1 MEDVQRR
8 ERESTHTAERLS
20 DEMAHAH
27 ALEAEMKEQKVISHS
42 LGNEGVPDCAEI
54 SFARCVLCGAW
65 RQERAEAAQHRSEHA
80 LHAAQAAAYELRA
93 SLQSVED
100 QAAEVRLRLE
110 QARAET
116 AVENTARTEAEAHA
130 RAADEQHQRD
140 VEEMQAFQRALSGTL
155 ERVETAEAALACER
169 VAAAN
174 AAETAQ
180 ERARERDEQLQ
191 AAQSRCS
198 QMMGEESAIRGCSL
212 EQLHALMQATEVGGT
227 KLRRAVLAAEVEA
240 ASRAEAAEAAACAV
254 CFTRR
259 QVPLPRS
266 TMATPLLC

>member
-27 ALEAEMKEQKVISHS
+27 ALEAEMKEQKVVSHPQ
-42 LGNEGVPDCAEI
+42 GDEGVPDCAET

-116 AVENTARTEAEAHA
+116 AVEHTARTEAEAHA

-155 ERVETAEAALACER
+155 ERVEIIVGAGCG
-169 VAAAN
+169 
-174 AAETAQ
+174 
-180 ERARERDEQLQ
+180 
-191 AAQSRCS
+191 
-198 QMMGEESAIRGCSL
+198 GESDVTPSDSSSSASASSEPC
-212 EQLHALMQATEVGGT
+212 
-227 KLRRAVLAAEVEA
+227 A
-240 ASRAEAAEAAACAV
+240 ASAELGLCTYM
-254 CFTRR
+254 CM
-259 QVPLPRS
+259 PRIALS
-266 TMATPLLC
+266 